1 MTDRLPGTTPPNS
14 DGIDHTKDRRQ
25 DVRNVA
31 IVAHVD
37 HGKTT
42 LVDALLGASGSLAAR
57 EAIPDCVLDSNDQE
71 RERGITI
78 LAKVCAID
86 WKGIRVNIIDTPG
99 HADFGGEVERVVRM
113 ADGCLLLVDAFEG
126 VMPQT
131 RFVLRRALE
140 NRLRPILVVNKIDKS
155 GAIPHEIADQVFDL
169 MVELGAEDWQLD
181 FPVLFGSGRHRYMR
195 HKPEDTGMTM
205 MPLLDAILEHIPG
218 PLVGNTGL
226 RLQTSNLD
234 HSDFV
239 GRIAVGRIYAGTITT
254 GQSVSVARKADE
266 AAKPGRVLKL
276 HRPRGLGREEIQKAV
291 AGDIVYV
298 TGLEGIEI
306 SDTICPLDD
315 PEALP
320 PIPVDEPTIRMSFQV
335 SASPLSG
342 REGKPLQSRDLW
354 GRLEREVERN
364 VALRI
369 SATDRTEAFD
379 VRGRGLLHLSVL
391 IETMR
396 REGFEFEVG
405 PPRVIYRHE
414 NGKRMEP
421 IELASVD
428 VPESKASTVM
438 GIMLER
444 RAEFTGMTQRG
455 SLQHLE
461 FTIPSRGV
469 IGLRT
474 VLMTATQ
481 GDATLYTVVQGYG
494 PYRGDISRRR
504 NGGLISMCDGNAIA
518 FAIFNIQDR
527 GRLFTAVGQPV
538 YEGLI
543 VGECA
548 RENDLIVNLTKEKR
562 LTNVRSAGAEEAV
575 RIVPP
580 IQLSLEEA
588 LEYIDD
594 DELVEITPKSI
605 RLRKAVRD
613 GTERKRAS
621 RDTP

>member
-1 MTDRLPGTTPPNS
+1 
-14 DGIDHTKDRRQ
+14 
-25 DVRNVA
+25 
-31 IVAHVD
+31 
-37 HGKTT
+37 
-42 LVDALLGASGSLAAR
+42 
-57 EAIPDCVLDSNDQE
+57 
-71 RERGITI
+71 
-78 LAKVCAID
+78 
-86 WKGIRVNIIDTPG
+86 
-99 HADFGGEVERVVRM
+99 
-113 ADGCLLLVDAFEG
+113 
-126 VMPQT
+126 
-131 RFVLRRALE
+131 
-140 NRLRPILVVNKIDKS
+140 
-155 GAIPHEIADQVFDL
+155 
-169 MVELGAEDWQLD
+169 
-181 FPVLFGSGRHRYMR
+181 
-195 HKPEDTGMTM
+195 
-205 MPLLDAILEHIPG
+205 
-218 PLVGNTGL
+218 
-226 RLQTSNLD
+226 
-234 HSDFV
+234 
-239 GRIAVGRIYAGTITT
+239 
-254 GQSVSVARKADE
+254 
-266 AAKPGRVLKL
+266 
-276 HRPRGLGREEIQKAV
+276 
-291 AGDIVYV
+291 
-298 TGLEGIEI
+298 
-306 SDTICPLDD
+306 
-315 PEALP
+315 
-320 PIPVDEPTIRMSFQV
+320 
-335 SASPLSG
+335 
-342 REGKPLQSRDLW
+342 
-354 GRLEREVERN
+354 
-364 VALRI
+364 
-369 SATDRTEAFD
+369 
-379 VRGRGLLHLSVL
+379 
-391 IETMR
+391 MR

-605 RLRKAVRD
+605 RLRKAIRD
-613 GTERKRAS
+613 GTERKRAG
-621 RDTP
+621 RDTQ